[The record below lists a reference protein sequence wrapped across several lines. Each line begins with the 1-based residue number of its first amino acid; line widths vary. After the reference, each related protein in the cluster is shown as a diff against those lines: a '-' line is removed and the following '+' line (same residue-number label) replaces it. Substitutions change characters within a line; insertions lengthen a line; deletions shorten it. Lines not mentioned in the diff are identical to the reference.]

1 VARAIAAESLDEAGE
16 RAREELAAESRQI
29 AYANLLLA
37 GELPRLLD
45 RFAAAGIRA
54 VPYKG
59 PTLAAAAF
67 GNLALRPYVDL
78 DVVVGSRDFV
88 AAKRVLEASGFAPS
102 ADDFASVRHLSHE
115 QAFGARQG
123 RVQIDLHGRLF
134 SRELFPVDL
143 AEMLDRL
150 ESVRVGGREV
160 PTFAAE
166 ELLVV
171 LAEHAHKHLWQRLAW
186 LADLAHLIAARP
198 AFDWARTLAF
208 ARRSGSLRVLAIG
221 VGLAAELLAA
231 PVPSEILARLRS
243 DPVARELEREVR
255 ERLFAELRGELVELE
270 FELSRLQ
277 WRSRERWRDRLRYA
291 LTPNES
297 DWIVVPLPRAL
308 GFVYY
313 FVRPVRLVA
322 KYGVGRLLR
331 AG

>member
-1 VARAIAAESLDEAGE
+1 
-16 RAREELAAESRQI
+16 
-29 AYANLLLA
+29 
-37 GELPRLLD
+37 
-45 RFAAAGIRA
+45 
-54 VPYKG
+54 
-59 PTLAAAAF
+59 
-67 GNLALRPYVDL
+67 
-78 DVVVGSRDFV
+78 
-88 AAKRVLEASGFAPS
+88 VLEANGFAPS

-115 QAFGARQG
+115 QAFGSREG
-123 RVQIDLHGRLF
+123 RVQVDLHGRLF

-143 AEMLDRL
+143 EEMLDRL
-150 ESVRVGGREV
+150 EAVRIAGREV

-198 AFDWARTLAF
+198 GLDWARTLAF
-208 ARRSGSLRVLAIG
+208 ARRSGSRRVLAIG

-231 PVPSEILARLRS
+231 PVPSEILGRLRS
-243 DPVARELEREVR
+243 DPVARGLEREVR

-297 DWIVVPLPRAL
+297 DWVVLPLPRAL
-308 GFVYY
+308 ALLYY
-313 FVRPVRLVA
+313 PIRPFRLVA
-322 KYGVGRLLR
+322 KYGLGRIRRL
-331 AG
+331 G